1 MHEIHEIEKKLRQ
14 DAQKISKRHGGAP
27 VVIIL
32 GAYREADTDIRRCM
46 TASTLQGYRLRDLLG
61 ILQTAIQIET
71 LKHFQLFP

>member
-1 MHEIHEIEKKLRQ
+1 MHEIHEIEKKLLQ
-14 DAQKISKRHGGAP
+14 DAQRISKRHGGAP
-27 VVIIL
+27 VVIIV
-32 GAYREADTDIRRCM
+32 GGYTEADTDIRRCM